1 VVWNRSIRGGWRHG
15 VSYAAD
21 RSDPGG
27 AGGMEAAMAAS
38 RGGSRIAVLA
48 FDVYGTLVD
57 PIRVWTRLQANAPDQ
72 AVKIA
77 ELWRQ
82 KQLEY
87 SFRLTAMERY
97 QDFEWVTARALEYAL
112 ASTGTSLTEP
122 QVAGLLAQYD
132 DLEPF
137 ADVGPGL
144 AAIGEFGL
152 QMVAFSNGSPRM
164 LAAVLASS
172 GLASAFSQVISVDDV
187 RAFKPSPRVYQ
198 HLLARVA
205 QPADRVLLV
214 SSNPFDVIGAMAVG
228 VGAAW
233 VNRAGTSFDTI
244 AAPPHLVIRSLGELA
259 DAV

>member
-1 VVWNRSIRGGWRHG
+1 VTGPHT
-15 VSYAAD
+15 
-21 RSDPGG
+21 G
-27 AGGMEAAMAAS
+27 ATAS
-38 RGGSRIAVLA
+38 VLA

-57 PIRVWTRLQANAPDQ
+57 PIRVWTRLQAYAPDR
-72 AVKIA
+72 AVQIA

-87 SFRLTAMERY
+87 SFRLTAMEQY

-112 ASTGTSLTEP
+112 AATGTSLTPSE
-122 QVAGLLAQYD
+122 VGGLLAQYD

-144 AAIGEFGL
+144 AALGERGL
-152 QMVAFSNGSPRM
+152 EMVAFSNGSPRM

-172 GLASAFSQVISVDDV
+172 GLAGSFRQIVSVDDV
-187 RAFKPSPRVYQ
+187 RAFKPSPRVYR

-205 QPADRVLLV
+205 RPADQVMLV

-228 VGAAW
+228 LRAAW
-233 VNRAGTSFDTI
+233 VNRSGAPFDTI
-244 AAPPHLVIRSLGELA
+244 ADRPNLTIRSLGELA
-259 DAV
+259 EAV

>member
-1 VVWNRSIRGGWRHG
+1 MTASGRG
-15 VSYAAD
+15 S
-21 RSDPGG
+21 G
-27 AGGMEAAMAAS
+27 A
-38 RGGSRIAVLA
+38 AVLA

-57 PIRVWTRLQANAPDQ
+57 PIRVWTRLQTYAPGQ
-72 AVKIA
+72 AVQIA

-87 SFRLTAMERY
+87 SFRLTAMEQY

-112 ASTGTSLTEP
+112 AATGTGLTEP
-122 QVAGLLAQYD
+122 QVSGLLAQYD

-137 ADVGPGL
+137 ADVAPGL
-144 AAIGEFGL
+144 EAIRQRGL

-172 GLASAFSQVISVDDV
+172 GLARSFGQVISVDEV

-228 VGAAW
+228 LGAAW
-233 VNRAGTSFDTI
+233 VNRAGAPFDTI
-244 AAPPHLVIRSLGELA
+244 AAPPDLVIGSLGELA
-259 DAV
+259 EVL